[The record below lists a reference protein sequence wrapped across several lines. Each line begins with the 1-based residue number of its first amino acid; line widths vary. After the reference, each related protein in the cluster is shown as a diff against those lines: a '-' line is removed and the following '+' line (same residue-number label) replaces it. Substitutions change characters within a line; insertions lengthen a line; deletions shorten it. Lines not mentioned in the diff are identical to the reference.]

1 MHERCG
7 DMQFKMLLKRFRLPV
22 FSSVV
27 EELTVAVDMPDL
39 GALPEKERLES
50 TIKSPV
56 VWKPITVPLI
66 QDLAME
72 QKKV

>member
-22 FSSVV
+22 FSSV

-56 VWKPITVPLI
+56 VWKPFTVQLI